1 MGSPN
6 NPLTETFLYP
16 YDLSICYWE
25 EKLCFDTHGSPRV
38 NGITRAHVSST
49 ASKIFFQFLV
59 PCYSRQFTFAGSL
72 TVRQLDKRK
81 LMKKNYIMHTVRFLK
96 SRADHKIYIWF
107 GFSPLLLLSHIQEK
121 IRDINITFTRNEN
134 ISYFMKEQAY
144 QQKVTHFLSIFTR
157 SSFPLL

>member
-1 MGSPN
+1 MTCLLVIGKRN
-6 NPLTETFLYP
+6 CVLTLMVVQGLTA
-16 YDLSICYWE
+16 S
-25 EKLCFDTHGSPRV
+25 
-38 NGITRAHVSST
+38 RAHT
-49 ASKIFFQFLV
+49 FHRQLPKYFFHFLV
-59 PCYSRQFTFAGSL
+59 SCYSRQFTFARSL

-121 IRDINITFTRNEN
+121 IRDISITITRNEN
-134 ISYFMKEQAY
+134 IFTLY
-144 QQKVTHFLSIFTR
+144 QYNSDSEKAEGTSISAKSTTSLSVFTR

>member
-25 EKLCFDTHGSPRV
+25 EKLCFDTHGSSRV

-96 SRADHKIYIWF
+96 SRADHKIYI
-107 GFSPLLLLSHIQEK
+107 
-121 IRDINITFTRNEN
+121 
-134 ISYFMKEQAY
+134 
-144 QQKVTHFLSIFTR
+144 
-157 SSFPLL
+157 